1 MVSLNFLSKPISLTK
16 EKISVLYIEN
26 YQLYR
31 KTVEAFYH
39 DCDDESEI
47 VFSQN
52 FVPIKYKNNVCFISD
67 YFNLDFSSQMLKRI
81 YEDLSL
87 YSNTYLYEETAKIKA
102 DILNFLEL
110 LSQGYDYDFDFK
122 DDTDIVDLL
131 KMQNFKPIL
140 TSDNLAEKL
149 LDYIIMVKKY
159 SSVKCFVLLNLHCF
173 FSAKELELIYK
184 ELKYQN
190 IEVLV
195 IENIM
200 HYNRLETETVY
211 VIDEDLCEIVDL
223 Y

>member
-1 MVSLNFLSKPISLTK
+1 MVSLNFLSKPISLSK

-67 YFNLDFSSQMLKRI
+67 YFNFDFSSQMLKRI

-149 LDYIIMVKKY
+149 LDYIIIVKKY

-173 FSAKELELIYK
+173 FSTKELELIYK

-200 HYNRLETETVY
+200 HYKRLEAETVY

>member
-1 MVSLNFLSKPISLTK
+1 MVSFNFLSKPISLSK

-31 KTVEAFYH
+31 KTIDAFYN
-39 DCDDESEI
+39 DCNDESEI
-47 VFSQN
+47 IFSQDY
-52 FVPIKYKNNVCFISD
+52 VPIKYKNNVCFIFD
-67 YFNLDFSSQMLKRI
+67 YFNLDFSSQMLKKI
-81 YEDLSL
+81 YEDLTM

-102 DILNFLEL
+102 DILGFLEL
-110 LSQGYDYDFDFK
+110 LSQGYDYDFGFK

-131 KMQNFKPIL
+131 KIQNFKPIL
-140 TSDNLAEKL
+140 SNDNLAEKL
-149 LDYIIMVKKY
+149 LDFIIMVKKY

-173 FSAKELELIYK
+173 FNSKELELFYE

-190 IEVLV
+190 IEILV

-200 HYNRLETETVY
+200 HYKRLESEVIY
-211 VIDEDLCEIVDL
+211 IIDEDLCEIVDL